1 MSNLVVKKFGGS
13 SVANL
18 ERVQNVAKIV
28 TSDPSV
34 RKILVLSAMSGVTDL
49 LIKASTEAATGGNY
63 IETFSVVVAKYESL
77 VQGLHQ
83 DREHASAA
91 LTALGGELKKILDA
105 VAALKFCET
114 RTRDLILSF
123 GERMMCSLM
132 PFFLEESGCKSVY
145 ADARQLIVTDHRFGN
160 ARVLFDTTGER
171 LNAWWSR
178 QAGVLP
184 VVTGYIASTED
195 GISTTLDRGGS
206 DYTATIIG
214 GALKADR
221 VEIWTD
227 VDGAMSADPR
237 VVPEARVIATL
248 SFAEAAE
255 MAYFGAKVLHPLT
268 LLPVAQ
274 KHVPVVIKNTFR
286 PEVSGTMITDAKT
299 GNGGT
304 VKSIATRSGLAL
316 LNVEGA
322 ALRGQI
328 GAAGR
333 LFTALARADVNVI
346 MISQASSEESICF
359 IVSRE
364 QRDVA
369 QQAAEQE
376 FVHQIDSKMLSVM
389 LDPEE
394 LCIIAAVGDGM
405 IGQPG
410 VSGRLFQ
417 ALGNA
422 HVNVR
427 AIAQGSSERNISAV
441 IREVDR
447 ENAVRA
453 VHKEFIQ

>member
-1 MSNLVVKKFGGS
+1 MSNLIVQKFGGS

-18 ERVQNVAKIV
+18 ERVHNVAKIV
-28 TSDPSV
+28 TSEPSV
-34 RKILVLSAMSGVTDL
+34 RRILVLSAMSGVTDL
-49 LIKASTEAATGGNY
+49 LIKASTEAAIGGNY
-63 IETFSVVVAKYESL
+63 IATFRAVVAKYESL
-77 VQGLHQ
+77 VEGLHQ
-83 DREHASAA
+83 DREHARAA
-91 LTALGGELKKILDA
+91 LILLSNELKKILEA
-105 VAALKFCET
+105 VAALRFCET

-123 GERMMCSLM
+123 GERMMCTLM
-132 PFFLEESGCKSVY
+132 PFFLRELGSTSVY
-145 ADARQLIVTDHRFGN
+145 ADARQLIVTDNRFGN
-160 ARVLFDTTGER
+160 ARVLFDTTGEK
-171 LNAWWSR
+171 LTAWWAL
-178 QAGVLP
+178 QQNVFP
-184 VVTGYIASTED
+184 VVTGYIAATDD

-214 GALKADR
+214 GALNADR

-286 PEVSGTMITDAKT
+286 PEVPGTMITDAKKE
-299 GNGGT
+299 NGGT
-304 VKSIATRSGLAL
+304 VKSVATRSGLAL

-333 LFTALARADVNVI
+333 LFTALARADVNVV

-364 QRDVA
+364 QRETA
-369 QQAAEQE
+369 RQAVEQE
-376 FVHQIDSKMLSVM
+376 FVHQIESKILSVT

-441 IREVDR
+441 IREADR